1 MAQTPFGQV
10 AGSRLTTDKLDRG
23 DVLNLVSKAG
33 WRKAPEV
40 YIPPLTPADDSL
52 IESLSQ
58 MLISLAP
65 EPGCRRSVQYVDTN
79 GDGDADHFI
88 VGWIC
93 SF

>member
-52 IESLSQ
+52 IERLSQ
-58 MLISLAP
+58 RLISLAP